1 MSSAEENVARVL
13 EGADAFQRGDV
24 EAFLELLDPEVE
36 IYSTPELANPGTF
49 HGREGYLRWS
59 SEWFDA
65 WEDFRVVIEAVQPVG
80 ERHVVA
86 AVRQLGRGKGS
97 GIEVEM
103 RAAYMWELRGGKA
116 VRLQLH
122 PGLEGAVAAARAGE
136 APD

>member
-1 MSSAEENVARVL
+1 MSSSEQNVARVL
-13 EGADAFQRGDV
+13 EGAEAFERGDV
-24 EAFLELLDPEVE
+24 PAFLEFLDPEVE

-49 HGREGYLRWS
+49 RGREGYIRWS

-65 WEDFRVVIEAVQPVG
+65 WDDFRVEIEAVQAVG

-103 RAAYMWELRGGKA
+103 RAAYMWELRSGRA

-122 PGLEGAVAAARAGE
+122 PNWEEALVAARAGE
-136 APD
+136 APE